1 MTMTQNKMTAP
12 VLAHRNGQK
21 RAIAK
26 KHNLIVSLLRSAVKM
41 AATALGIY
49 ILAAIAALN
58 LLATLTAI
66 LLENWMLGLYFRLE
80 GDKDGNTAKN
90 SNCI

>member
-1 MTMTQNKMTAP
+1 MTQKKMTAP

-26 KHNLIVSLLRSAVKM
+26 KHSLIVSLLRSAVKM

-66 LLENWMLGLYFRLE
+66 LLENWLLGLYFRLE
-80 GDKDGNTAKN
+80 GEADGNAAKN
-90 SNCI
+90 PNCI

>member
-1 MTMTQNKMTAP
+1 MTQKKMTVP

-26 KHNLIVSLLRSAVKM
+26 KHSLIVSLLRSAVKM

-90 SNCI
+90 TNCI

>member
-1 MTMTQNKMTAP
+1 MPQKKMTAP
-12 VLAHRNGQK
+12 VLAHRTGPQ

-26 KHNLIVSLLRSAVKM
+26 KHSLIV
-41 AATALGIY
+41 GIY

>member
-1 MTMTQNKMTAP
+1 MTQKKMTAP

-26 KHNLIVSLLRSAVKM
+26 KHTLIVSLLRSAVKM

-58 LLATLTAI
+58 LLATLAAI

-90 SNCI
+90 TNCI

>member
-1 MTMTQNKMTAP
+1 MTQKKMTAP

-90 SNCI
+90 PNCI

>member
-1 MTMTQNKMTAP
+1 MTQKKMTAP

-21 RAIAK
+21 RVIAK

-66 LLENWMLGLYFRLE
+66 LLENWMFGLYFRLE

>member
-1 MTMTQNKMTAP
+1 MTQKKMTAP
-12 VLAHRNGQK
+12 VLAHRNSQK

-26 KHNLIVSLLRSAVKM
+26 KHNLIVSLLRIAVKM

-80 GDKDGNTAKN
+80 GDRDGNTAKN
-90 SNCI
+90 TNCI